1 MRNSFFM
8 LFSIQNHNGGGLGG
22 WISFS
27 SLPISMTVP
36 FISIFRNQ
44 IFNPMARDADGH
56 YVVDGSFVTG
66 EYILTYIFLNILV
79 VSSVIWELQ

>member
-1 MRNSFFM
+1 
-8 LFSIQNHNGGGLGG
+8 
-22 WISFS
+22 
-27 SLPISMTVP
+27 MTVP
-36 FISIFRNQ
+36 LISIFRNQ